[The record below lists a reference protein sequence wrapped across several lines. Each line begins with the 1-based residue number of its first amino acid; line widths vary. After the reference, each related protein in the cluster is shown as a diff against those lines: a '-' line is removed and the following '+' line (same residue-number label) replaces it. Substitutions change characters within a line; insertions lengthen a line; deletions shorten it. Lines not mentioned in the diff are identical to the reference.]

1 MYFCLHLQ
9 TTQIMK
15 YAIQRKINKLPLL
28 NLSQTIEE
36 KLYGY
41 ESIGNNALLLI
52 GVFRIVLKELHIKM
66 NKLFSIVF
74 LKFHNKKLKLILK
87 EISTTFLPLASE
99 LLIIL
104 CWVDFS
110 DPYQVNIGHLYQIL
124 LIHFQY
130 NKFLKLQVQQNFDTK
145 LADYETRKNVVIW
158 MQLFFF
164 ILLNEISL
172 LLNSYIPPPSLKSIL

>member
-1 MYFCLHLQ
+1 
-9 TTQIMK
+9 MK

-52 GVFRIVLKELHIKM
+52 GVFKIVLRNYILKWT
-66 NKLFSIVF
+66 NFFSIAL
-74 LKFHNKKLKLILK
+74 LKFHNKNLKLILK

-124 LIHFQY
+124 IIHFQY

-145 LADYETRKNVVIW
+145 LADYETRKDVVIW
-158 MQLFFF
+158 M
-164 ILLNEISL
+164 
-172 LLNSYIPPPSLKSIL
+172 